1 MLWTS
6 TSTGQTAHLT
16 AFTVGALFHILLF
29 RRGEW
34 DNYASRIVLAFATTF
49 SASVAVVFYGAPVP
63 SQDDLWQAVK
73 DVSSLHGA
81 LIAGLSVSMVLYR
94 SLFHPLRRFPGP
106 FAAKLSG
113 AYSTRLARK
122 NEQFFIEAKK
132 LHETY
137 GDFVRIGPTE
147 ISIAHPTAVQALHAN
162 SSPCSKGPWY
172 NTQLP
177 ARSVHTTRDRE
188 DHGRRR
194 KAWDRG
200 FSSKSLRDYEP
211 RVRTYT
217 NQLLTQIDAKKH
229 GAINVSKEFNLYSFD
244 VMGNLAFGKNF
255 GLIMSQKMHPAMEL
269 LQATTALSGMLM
281 HMSWVVLFG
290 RNGPL
295 LTRHLKSFE
304 RWLDEQTKERMEN
317 EPDIPDVFSWVLG
330 DYRSKV
336 QPTKQDYIDLCGD
349 SMLIVVAGSDT
360 TATSLTCLFLQL
372 TQNPTKCRN
381 LQEEIDKYFADRD
394 GTDHASL
401 AKLPYLQACID
412 ESLRL
417 YPPIPSGLQRLTPP
431 GGIRVENTFIP
442 GDTIVQVPS
451 YTLYRDQRVFPRPD
465 EFVPERWTSK
475 PELVKD
481 KAIFAPFSIGR
492 YSCVGKQLGLMEI
505 RTVTAELL
513 RRYNVSLA
521 PDQSVKAFTDKLV
534 DGFTL
539 TCPKLD
545 IIFTPRDKGS
555 QG

>member
-1 MLWTS
+1 
-6 TSTGQTAHLT
+6 
-16 AFTVGALFHILLF
+16 
-29 RRGEW
+29 
-34 DNYASRIVLAFATTF
+34 
-49 SASVAVVFYGAPVP
+49 
-63 SQDDLWQAVK
+63 
-73 DVSSLHGA
+73 
-81 LIAGLSVSMVLYR
+81 MVLYR

-137 GDFVRIGPTE
+137 GDFVRIGK
-147 ISIAHPTAVQALHAN
+147 SSWKKIA
-162 SSPCSKGPWY
+162 
-172 NTQLP
+172 
-177 ARSVHTTRDRE
+177 
-188 DHGRRR
+188 
-194 KAWDRG
+194 
-200 FSSKSLRDYEP
+200 LRDYEP

-290 RNGPL
+290 RNVPL

-475 PELVKD
+475 PEFVKD
-481 KAIFAPFSIGR
+481 KTIFAPFSIGR

>member
-1 MLWTS
+1 M
-6 TSTGQTAHLT
+6 
-16 AFTVGALFHILLF
+16 F
-29 RRGEW
+29 
-34 DNYASRIVLAFATTF
+34 VLAQSKVEDARTKT
-49 SASVAVVFYGAPVP
+49 
-63 SQDDLWQAVK
+63 Q
-73 DVSSLHGA
+73 
-81 LIAGLSVSMVLYR
+81 IA
-94 SLFHPLRRFPGP
+94 
-106 FAAKLSG
+106 
-113 AYSTRLARK
+113 
-122 NEQFFIEAKK
+122 
-132 LHETY
+132 
-137 GDFVRIGPTE
+137 
-147 ISIAHPTAVQALHAN
+147 
-162 SSPCSKGPWY
+162 
-172 NTQLP
+172 
-177 ARSVHTTRDRE
+177 
-188 DHGRRR
+188 
-194 KAWDRG
+194 
-200 FSSKSLRDYEP
+200 LRDYEP

-290 RNGPL
+290 RNVPL

-304 RWLDEQTKERMEN
+304 RWLDEQTKERME
-317 EPDIPDVFSWVLG
+317 EE
-330 DYRSKV
+330 
-336 QPTKQDYIDLCGD
+336 IDKYFADRDGTDHASRRNKTISIC
-349 SMLIVVAGSDT
+349 VATRCSLSLREGNDLTRGGSEQTLLTSLSDT

-372 TQNPTKCRN
+372 TQNPTKCRK

-451 YTLYRDQRVFPRPD
+451 YTLFRDQRVFPRPD
-465 EFVPERWTSK
+465 EFVPERWTSE

-481 KAIFAPFSIGR
+481 KGIFAPFSIGR

-513 RRYNVSLA
+513 RRYDVSLA
-521 PDQSVKAFTDKLV
+521 PDQPVKAFTDKLV

-539 TCPKLD
+539 SCPKLD

>member
-1 MLWTS
+1 M
-6 TSTGQTAHLT
+6 
-16 AFTVGALFHILLF
+16 F
-29 RRGEW
+29 
-34 DNYASRIVLAFATTF
+34 VLAQSKVEDARTKT
-49 SASVAVVFYGAPVP
+49 
-63 SQDDLWQAVK
+63 Q
-73 DVSSLHGA
+73 
-81 LIAGLSVSMVLYR
+81 IA
-94 SLFHPLRRFPGP
+94 
-106 FAAKLSG
+106 
-113 AYSTRLARK
+113 
-122 NEQFFIEAKK
+122 
-132 LHETY
+132 
-137 GDFVRIGPTE
+137 
-147 ISIAHPTAVQALHAN
+147 
-162 SSPCSKGPWY
+162 
-172 NTQLP
+172 
-177 ARSVHTTRDRE
+177 
-188 DHGRRR
+188 
-194 KAWDRG
+194 
-200 FSSKSLRDYEP
+200 LRDYEP

-451 YTLYRDQRVFPRPD
+451 YTLYR
-465 EFVPERWTSK
+465 
-475 PELVKD
+475 
-481 KAIFAPFSIGR
+481 GR

>member
-6 TSTGQTAHLT
+6 TLSGQTAHLT
-16 AFTVGALFHILLF
+16 ACTVGALFHILLF

-34 DNYASRIVLAFATTF
+34 DNYASKIVLAFATTF
-49 SASVAVVFYGAPVP
+49 SVFVAVVLYGAPVA
-63 SQDDLWQAVK
+63 SQDELWQAIK
-73 DVSSLHGA
+73 DVSSLYGA
-81 LIAGLSVSMVLYR
+81 LIAGLYVSMVLYR
-94 SLFHPLRRFPGP
+94 TLLHPLRRFPGP
-106 FAAKLSG
+106 FAAKISG
-113 AYSTRLARK
+113 VYATRLARK

-137 GDFVRIGPTE
+137 GDFVRL
-147 ISIAHPTAVQALHAN
+147 A
-162 SSPCSKGPWY
+162 
-172 NTQLP
+172 
-177 ARSVHTTRDRE
+177 
-188 DHGRRR
+188 
-194 KAWDRG
+194 
-200 FSSKSLRDYEP
+200 LRDYEP

-217 NQLLTQIDAKKH
+217 NQLLSQIDAKKY

-290 RNGPL
+290 RNIPL

-304 RWLDEQTKERMEN
+304 RWLDEQTRERMEN

-372 TQNPTKCRN
+372 TQNPAKCRK
-381 LQEEIDKYFADRD
+381 LQEEIDKYFADRE

-417 YPPIPSGLQRLTPP
+417 YPPVPSGLQRVTPP

-465 EFVPERWTSK
+465 EFVPERWTSE

-481 KAIFAPFSIGR
+481 KGIFAPFSIGR

-521 PDQSVKAFTDKLV
+521 PGQSVKAFTDKLV

-539 TCPKLD
+539 SCPKLD

-555 QG
+555 QV